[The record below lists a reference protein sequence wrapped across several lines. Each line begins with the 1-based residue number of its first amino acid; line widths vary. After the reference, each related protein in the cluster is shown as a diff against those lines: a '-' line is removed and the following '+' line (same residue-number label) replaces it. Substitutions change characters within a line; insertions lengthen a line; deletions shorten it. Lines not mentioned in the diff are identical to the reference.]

1 MCYCKHMRLH
11 IQLSDELTAEIDR
24 RVGPRRR
31 SAFIARTL
39 ERALDDERRW
49 DEITASLGTIAS
61 DGHDWDQDA
70 AGWVASQRRGDAA
83 RAG

>member
-1 MCYCKHMRLH
+1 MRLH
-11 IQLSDELTAEIDR
+11 IQISDELTAEIDR

-49 DEITASLGTIAS
+49 DEIMASLGGIEA
-61 DGHDWDQDA
+61 DGHEWDEDA
-70 AGWVASQRRGDAA
+70 AGWVESQRRGDAA
-83 RAG
+83 RVG

>member
-1 MCYCKHMRLH
+1 MRLH

-49 DEITASLGTIAS
+49 DEIVASLGSIDS
-61 DGHDWDQDA
+61 EGHDWDA
-70 AGWVASQRRGDAA
+70 NPAGWVAAQRRGDAE
-83 RAG
+83 RVG